1 MVGPLAWAR
10 RHADQARVASMGEP
24 RPDPRRQAVR
34 SVAQREVRHLCGVA
48 DLEGYRACPGRAGR
62 RVIVTRPAPDTVEAK
77 VVWVSGA
84 VIPLRV
90 HPPIL
95 RQSDVRGYEH
105 FVERVLALGASGYQD
120 HEMARC
126 LTAEGVRSARRVL
139 LPVALVGEVRPAGGH
154 ILLTE
159 QFKTQAKLE
168 GQGTVFGLPQDL
180 VVPRNWLY
188 GTAVSGDGG

>member
-1 MVGPLAWAR
+1 M
-10 RHADQARVASMGEP
+10 
-24 RPDPRRQAVR
+24 
-34 SVAQREVRHLCGVA
+34 
-48 DLEGYRACPGRAGR
+48 
-62 RVIVTRPAPDTVEAK
+62 
-77 VVWVSGA
+77 VWVSGA

-188 GTAVSGDGG
+188 GTAVSGDGSTWHTAAALQTFRCLLPHIRHVDIAQEAADRYRRVPP